1 MRFRGSGVQG
11 FRGWFLALVLLC
23 ATTALAQTGPGVVG
37 EVRVHGNHTT
47 PDAEVLAIVGEVVGK
62 TATDALIAEMT
73 TKLEQSG
80 RFDGIE
86 VRKRFRS
93 IDNPDDVLLMVIVD
107 EVPGIDEFD
116 LTPGPMKKFRS
127 SGMFL
132 PILRYD
138 DGYGFTYGMRTSFV
152 DRLGPRSRISVPL
165 SWGGER
171 QARVQVE
178 RTFKLGPVDRVA
190 GEFGIGRKENP
201 HYEIGD
207 TRTSFNVRVEG
218 AMRGWFRYGVGGGID
233 DVEFGDVNDRLET
246 FGADAT
252 IDTRVDPAFPR
263 NAVHVKFGWE
273 RLQFDAGQANRNTL
287 DARGYLGLFG
297 GTVLA
302 LRGLSITSDQPLP
315 AYEHNLLGGPSS
327 LRGFDTGYKADDNLA
342 AASAEL
348 RIPLTS
354 PLSIGRFGVKIFAD
368 YGAAYPHGQKLAD
381 QTFDLGIGGGAYMHL
396 TLISLGLDVAK
407 GRGGDWHFQF
417 GMGVTFK

>member
-1 MRFRGSGVQG
+1 MR
-11 FRGWFLALVLLC
+11 ALLIVLFC
-23 ATTALAQTGPGVVG
+23 ASAAGAQTSPGVVG

-47 PDAEVLAIVGEVVGK
+47 PDADVLAIVGEIVGK
-62 TATDALIAEMT
+62 PATDALIAEVT
-73 TKLEQSG
+73 DKLKRSG
-80 RFDGIE
+80 RFDDVE

-93 IDNPDDVLLMVIVD
+93 IENPDDILLMVMVD
-107 EVPGIDEFD
+107 EFPGIDEFD
-116 LTPGPMKKFRS
+116 LTPPNPVQRFVT

-138 DGYGFTYGMRTSFV
+138 DGYGFTYGVRTSFV
-152 DRLGPRSRISVPL
+152 DRLGPRSRISIPL

-171 QARVQVE
+171 QARVQLE

-201 HYEIGD
+201 HYEVGD
-207 TRTSFNVRVEG
+207 TRTSFNARVEG
-218 AMRGWFRYGVGGGID
+218 AVQRWLRYGVGGGVD
-233 DVEFGDVNDRLET
+233 DVEFGDVEDRLET
-246 FGADAT
+246 FAADAT

-263 NAVHVKFGWE
+263 NAVHAKFGWE
-273 RLQFDAGQANRNTL
+273 RLQFDAGRANRNTVDL
-287 DARGYLGLFG
+287 RGYLGLFG

-327 LRGFDTGYKADDNLA
+327 LRGFDAGYKADDNIA

-368 YGAAYPHGQKLAD
+368 YGAAYPNGQKLAD

>member
-1 MRFRGSGVQG
+1 MR
-11 FRGWFLALVLLC
+11 ALLIVLFC
-23 ATTALAQTGPGVVG
+23 ASAAGAQTSPGIVG

-47 PDAEVLAIVGEVVGK
+47 PDADVLAIVGEIVGQP
-62 TATDALIAEMT
+62 ATDALIAEVT
-73 TKLEQSG
+73 ERLEKSG
-80 RFDGIE
+80 RFDDVE

-93 IDNPDDVLLMVIVD
+93 IENPDDILLMVMVD
-107 EVPGIDEFD
+107 EFPGIDEFD
-116 LTPGPMKKFRS
+116 LKPPNPLQRFWT

-138 DGYGFTYGMRTSFV
+138 DGYGFTYGVRTSFV
-152 DRLGPRSRISVPL
+152 NRLGPRSRITMPL

-171 QARVQVE
+171 QARLQLE

-190 GEFGIGRKENP
+190 GEFGIGRQENP

-207 TRTSFNVRVEG
+207 TRTSFKARVEG
-218 AMRGWFRYGVGGGID
+218 AVQRWFRYGVGGGVD

-263 NAVHVKFGWE
+263 NAVHAKFGWE
-273 RLQFDAGQANRNTL
+273 RLQFDAGQANRNTV

-348 RIPLTS
+348 RSEEHTS
-354 PLSIGRFGVKIFAD
+354 ELQSQSNLVCRLLLEKKNRRCRPFERIISFRRRGRSALD
-368 YGAAYPHGQKLAD
+368 CQR
-381 QTFDLGIGGGAYMHL
+381 
-396 TLISLGLDVAK
+396 TLHEPPYDPSK
-407 GRGGDWHFQF
+407 RGPDPDPAPRSPRGSTAIIA
-417 GMGVTFK
+417 GTVS

>member
-1 MRFRGSGVQG
+1 MRP
-11 FRGWFLALVLLC
+11 LLLVLCC
-23 ATTALAQTGPGVVG
+23 ASATYAQTSPGVVG
-37 EVRVHGNHTT
+37 EVRIHGNHTT
-47 PDAEVLAIVGEVVGK
+47 PDADVLAIVGDVVGK
-62 TATDALIAEMT
+62 PATDELIADMT
-73 TKLEQSG
+73 TKLEKSG

-107 EVPGIDEFD
+107 EVPGIDELD
-116 LTPGPMKKFRS
+116 LTPGAMKKFRS

-207 TRTSFNVRVEG
+207 TRTSFNARVEG
-218 AMRGWFRYGVGGGID
+218 AVQRWFRYGVGGGVD

-263 NAVHVKFGWE
+263 NAVHAKFGWE

-327 LRGFDTGYKADDNLA
+327 LRGFDTGYKAEDNLA

>member
-1 MRFRGSGVQG
+1 MR
-11 FRGWFLALVLLC
+11 ALLIVLCC
-23 ATTALAQTGPGVVG
+23 ATVSSAQPSPGVVA
-37 EVRVHGNHTT
+37 EVRIHGNHTT
-47 PDAEVLAIVGEVVGK
+47 PDADIFALVGDVIDK
-62 TATDALIAEMT
+62 PATDALVAEIT
-73 TKLEQSG
+73 GRLEKSG
-80 RFDGIE
+80 RFESVE
-86 VRKRFRS
+86 VRIRYRS
-93 IDNPDDVLLMVIVD
+93 IDNPDDVLLMIIVD
-107 EVPGIDEFD
+107 EVPGIDE
-116 LTPGPMKKFRS
+116 LNLMPSPMQKFRS

-138 DGYGFTYGMRTSFV
+138 DGYGFTYGLRTSFV

-171 QARVQVE
+171 QARVQLE
-178 RTFKLGPVDRVA
+178 RTFRLGPIDRVA

-207 TRTSFNVRVEG
+207 TRTSFNARVEG
-218 AMRGWFRYGVGGGID
+218 AVQRWFRYGVGGGVD
-233 DVEFGDVNDRLET
+233 DVSFGDVEDRLET

-252 IDTRVDPAFPR
+252 IDTRVDPSFPR
-263 NAVHVKFGWE
+263 NAVHAKVGWE
-273 RLQFDAGQANRNTL
+273 RLTFDAGQADRNTV
-287 DARGYLGLFG
+287 DVRGYLGLFR

-302 LRGLSITSDQPLP
+302 VRGLSITANQPLP

-327 LRGFDTGYKADDNLA
+327 LRGFDTGYKADDNIG

-354 PLSIGRFGVKIFAD
+354 PLSIGRFGIKVFAD

-381 QTFDLGIGGGAYMHL
+381 QTFDLGIGGGAYLHL

>member
-1 MRFRGSGVQG
+1 MRFTGSRVHRFTGS
-11 FRGWFLALVLLC
+11 LVLVMLG
-23 ATTALAQTGPGVVG
+23 AASLSFAQGSPGVVG
-37 EVRVHGNHTT
+37 EVRIHGNHTT
-47 PDAEVLAIVGEVVGK
+47 PDADVLAIVGDVVGK
-62 TATDALIAEMT
+62 PATDQLLAEVT
-73 TKLEQSG
+73 TNLEKSG

-116 LTPGPMKKFRS
+116 LTPSPMKKFRS

-152 DRLGPRSRISVPL
+152 DRLGPRSRISIPL

-207 TRTSFNVRVEG
+207 TRTSFSARVDG
-218 AMRGWFRYGVGGGID
+218 AVQRWLRYGVGGGVD
-233 DVEFGDVNDRLET
+233 DVEFGDVTDRLET

-263 NAVHVKFGWE
+263 NAVHAKFGWE
-273 RLQFDAGQANRNTL
+273 RLQFDAGQANRNTV
-287 DARGYLGLFG
+287 DARGYLGLFR

-368 YGAAYPHGQKLAD
+368 YGAAYPNGQKLAD
-381 QTFDLGIGGGAYMHL
+381 QTFDLGIGGGAYLHL

>member
-1 MRFRGSGVQG
+1 
-11 FRGWFLALVLLC
+11 
-23 ATTALAQTGPGVVG
+23 
-37 EVRVHGNHTT
+37 
-47 PDAEVLAIVGEVVGK
+47 
-62 TATDALIAEMT
+62 
-73 TKLEQSG
+73 
-80 RFDGIE
+80 
-86 VRKRFRS
+86 
-93 IDNPDDVLLMVIVD
+93 MVMVD
-107 EVPGIDEFD
+107 EFPGIDEFD
-116 LTPGPMKKFRS
+116 LTPPNPMQRFAT

-138 DGYGFTYGMRTSFV
+138 DGYGFTYGVRTSFV

-207 TRTSFNVRVEG
+207 TRTSFNARVEG
-218 AMRGWFRYGVGGGID
+218 AVQRWLRYGVGGGVD
-233 DVEFGDVNDRLET
+233 DVEFGEVQDRLET

-263 NAVHVKFGWE
+263 NAVHAKFGWE
-273 RLQFDAGQANRNTL
+273 RLQFDAGQANRNTVDL
-287 DARGYLGLFG
+287 RGYLGLFR

-315 AYEHNLLGGPSS
+315 AYEHNLLGGAVEPAR
-327 LRGFDTGYKADDNLA
+327 LRHRLSRPTTTSA

-368 YGAAYPHGQKLAD
+368 YGAAYPNGQKLAD
-381 QTFDLGIGGGAYMHL
+381 QTFDLGIGGGAYLHL

>member
-1 MRFRGSGVQG
+1 MR
-11 FRGWFLALVLLC
+11 ALLIVLCC
-23 ATTALAQTGPGVVG
+23 ASVADGQTSPGIVG

-47 PDAEVLAIVGEVVGK
+47 PDADVLAIVGEIVGK
-62 TATDALIAEMT
+62 PATDALIAEIT
-73 TKLEQSG
+73 QKLERSG
-80 RFDGIE
+80 RFDGVEI
-86 VRKRFRS
+86 RKRFRS
-93 IDNPDDVLLMVIVD
+93 IDNPDDVLLMVMVD
-107 EVPGIDEFD
+107 EFPGIDEFD
-116 LTPGPMKKFRS
+116 LKPPNPMQRFVA

-138 DGYGFTYGMRTSFV
+138 DGYGFTYGVRTSFV

-207 TRTSFNVRVEG
+207 TRTSFNARVEG
-218 AMRGWFRYGVGGGID
+218 AAQRWLRYGVGGGVD

-263 NAVHVKFGWE
+263 NAVHAKFGWE
-273 RLQFDAGQANRNTL
+273 RLQFDAGQANRNTV

-327 LRGFDTGYKADDNLA
+327 LRGFDTGHKADDNLA

-381 QTFDLGIGGGAYMHL
+381 QTFDLGVGGGAYMHL
-396 TLISLGLDVAK
+396 PLISVGLDVAK

>member
-1 MRFRGSGVQG
+1 
-11 FRGWFLALVLLC
+11 
-23 ATTALAQTGPGVVG
+23 
-37 EVRVHGNHTT
+37 
-47 PDAEVLAIVGEVVGK
+47 
-62 TATDALIAEMT
+62 
-73 TKLEQSG
+73 
-80 RFDGIE
+80 
-86 VRKRFRS
+86 
-93 IDNPDDVLLMVIVD
+93 
-107 EVPGIDEFD
+107 
-116 LTPGPMKKFRS
+116 
-127 SGMFL
+127 MFL

-138 DGYGFTYGMRTSFV
+138 DGYGFTYGVRTSFV

-207 TRTSFNVRVEG
+207 TRTSFNARVEG
-218 AMRGWFRYGVGGGID
+218 AVQRWLRYGVGGGVD
-233 DVEFGDVNDRLET
+233 DVEFGEVQDRLET

-263 NAVHVKFGWE
+263 NAVHAKFGWE
-273 RLQFDAGQANRNTL
+273 RLQFDAGQANRNTV
-287 DARGYLGLFG
+287 DAARLSRPVRRHGAGAARAVDHVGSAAAGLR
-297 GTVLA
+297 A
-302 LRGLSITSDQPLP
+302 QPAGRRRRACAASTP
-315 AYEHNLLGGPSS
+315 AI
-327 LRGFDTGYKADDNLA
+327 KADDNIA

-368 YGAAYPHGQKLAD
+368 YGAAYPNGQKLAD
-381 QTFDLGIGGGAYMHL
+381 QTFDLGIGGGAYLHL